1 MRILAADIGG
11 TNARFALYE
20 VQGEKSFLLQKTVVS
35 SQENSFEA
43 ALRKVKTRWPEA
55 ASVDAVSIAAA
66 GPVDRGFVRMTN
78 AAFNIDVRFIE
89 KVFPK
94 ARIYLLNDFEAQ
106 AWALSSPNVK
116 EDLKTL
122 FSSGEAFSS
131 PVRTVIGAGTGF
143 GTGWLYTGT
152 SSHVIASELGHIALA
167 FDKEEEAI
175 ERYFEAC
182 DPGTPITIEHILSG
196 KGLTLLHAFFTGKK
210 KDPAEITAEER
221 FASSPTCATFSRFYG
236 RAARTAA
243 LAVLT
248 ESIVIGGGMA
258 RKCPALVTHENFLT
272 EFLRYK
278 GPHLAYLK
286 RVRLYLDEAGDLGL
300 KGALF
305 RATQD

>member
-1 MRILAADIGG
+1 MRVLAADIGG

-20 VQGEKSFLLQKTVVS
+20 VQGEKSFLLQKTVIS
-35 SQENSFEA
+35 SQEKSFEA
-43 ALRKVKTRWPEA
+43 ALEEIKTRWPEA
-55 ASVDAVSIAAA
+55 ASTNAVSIAAA

-94 ARIYLLNDFEAQ
+94 TQIYLLNDFEAQ
-106 AWALSSPNVK
+106 AWALAAPRVK

-122 FSSGEAFSS
+122 FASGEAFSS
-131 PVRTVIGAGTGF
+131 PIRTVIGAGTGF

-152 SSHVIASELGHIALA
+152 PSHVIAGELGHIALA
-167 FDKEEEAI
+167 FDKEEEPI
-175 ERYFEAC
+175 ERYFEVS

-196 KGLTLLHAFFTGKK
+196 RGLTLLHAFFTGKRK
-210 KDPAEITAEER
+210 EPAEITAEVG
-221 FASSPTCATFSRFYG
+221 FASSPTCAAFSRFYG

-258 RKCPALVTHENFLT
+258 RKCPAFVTHENFLT